1 MPESQFVVDDMTSRD
16 TWLVFR
22 IIAELVEGFDKMS
35 KVTPAVSIFGSARSK
50 PGDREYQLAEEIARK
65 LAERGF
71 AIITGGGP
79 GVMEAGN
86 KGALAAGG
94 TSVGLNIILPEEQA
108 PNPYQTISVDFKFF
122 FIRKVMFIKYAMSF
136 VILPGGFGSL
146 DELFEAL
153 TLMQTRRIKKFPLYL
168 VDSSYWGPMVEWL
181 KGPVLERGMIRE
193 DDLKLLAMIDD
204 VDELV
209 NYISWCEKEKC
220 YDMTDNVSGRP
231 VNPVVPDDGKTE
243 STTADPEVQM

>member
-1 MPESQFVVDDMTSRD
+1 MPESQFVVDDMTAKD
-16 TWLVFR
+16 TWLVFK
-22 IIAELVEGFDKMS
+22 IMAELVEGFDKMAQA
-35 KVTPAVSIFGSARSK
+35 TPAVSIFGSARSK

-71 AIITGGGP
+71 TIITGGGP

-122 FIRKVMFIKYAMSF
+122 FIRKVMFVKYAMSF

-168 VDSSYWGPMVEWL
+168 VDSEYWGPMVEWL
-181 KGPVLERGMIRE
+181 KGPVLKRGMIRE
-193 DDLKLLAMIDD
+193 DDLKLLSVVDD

-209 NYISWCEKEKC
+209 EYISWCEKEKC

-231 VNPVVPDDGKTE
+231 VKPVIPDDGKTT
-243 STTADPEVQM
+243 STTADSEVQM